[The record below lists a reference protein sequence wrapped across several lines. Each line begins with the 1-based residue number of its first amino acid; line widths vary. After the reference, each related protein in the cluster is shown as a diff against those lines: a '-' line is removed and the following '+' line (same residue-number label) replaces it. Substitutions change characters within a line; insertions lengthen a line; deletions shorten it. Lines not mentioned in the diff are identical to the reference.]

1 MTALGKMARLVEE
14 EVLEQPESLV
24 GSPDRQERLVD
35 APSKERRET
44 LVDKADEEGDDITF
58 EEL

>member
-1 MTALGKMARLVEE
+1 MTALGKMARLAEE

-35 APSKERRET
+35 TPSKERRET